1 MCFFMVLWVLRESW
15 GRTWRAVTRVRT
27 TLPTG
32 KARNAILTAVLTPLV
47 VCIPV
52 LALVLTYAVRG
63 VDMHSER
70 TLPDPFFSLEP
81 LFLGTA
87 LVFVAFDMAWVWPSR
102 LFRGTVTVIG
112 TGVTMAFFLV
122 LSEWTSPFKEPW
134 LLLIGCLVVVLGAWL
149 TLYLVRRV
157 LDNSEFFRKV
167 SAE

>member
-1 MCFFMVLWVLRESW
+1 MVLWVLRELW

-47 VCIPV
+47 VCVPV
-52 LALVLTYAVRG
+52 LALMFTHAIRG

-70 TLPDPFFSLEP
+70 ALPAPSFSLQP
-81 LFLGTA
+81 LLVATA
-87 LVFVAFDMAWVWPSR
+87 LVFVAFNMTWVWPSR

-122 LSEWTSPFKEPW
+122 LSEWTSPFDEPW

-149 TLYLVRRV
+149 TLYLARRV
-157 LDNSEFFRKV
+157 LDSSEFFRK
-167 SAE
+167 APIE